1 MTESELYAGIAT
13 TLLDKFAGRIIKGLT
28 DPVKKAWEQFKID
41 FDIVFRDYLKNSVE
55 KYGKIKTILYR
66 TEPKPLNEFFEC
78 PNLRKGSKTIMSG
91 KSIDDLL
98 DISHFLIIQG
108 MGGIGKSTF
117 LKYLFLDEVSKK
129 DYIPVFIEL
138 KDINQVD
145 GEYEISDFIF
155 QRLYTLG
162 GTLKKECMEY
172 ALQSGCFLFLLDGY
186 DEISTDKKDVFFR
199 KLDNFCDGFSENYF
213 VISSRPYSE
222 FVEFQRFSVL
232 SLCNLNKKQALSL
245 VKKIEFDSE
254 IKLRFLKSLD
264 QNLYERHKSFAS
276 NPLLLNIMLLTFDN
290 YAEIPEKLHL
300 FYANA
305 FETLYSKHDATKSG
319 FRRELRSE
327 LSYDN
332 FKKVFAQF
340 CFITYYQAKIELTY
354 DDIVTVLNKIKG
366 SNGITIF
373 RPEDYLYDLVNS
385 ICVLYREGVTY
396 KFTHRSFQE
405 YFSAIFLKE
414 LSDQNMEKMGISL
427 VKKDY
432 FRASHD
438 SVFFMLRDMAEQRFE
453 QNILLPFV
461 VEFETTCSDTDKYDF
476 YFEELSPE
484 IFFDEVDFDGEIHL
498 VICADFNVEA
508 VGFIYAMARHYRDTT
523 SSHVKQL
530 KDAEDELRNF
540 LISERDYKIEEKV
553 DLTEYRDDSKL
564 YSLLKATWIGDYL
577 TVMANLREMLE
588 HRRRKEEQDL
598 FELLDE

>member
-1 MTESELYAGIAT
+1 MR
-13 TLLDKFAGRIIKGLT
+13 RII
-28 DPVKKAWEQFKID
+28 FH
-41 FDIVFRDYLKNSVE
+41 NSVSE
-55 KYGKIKTILYR
+55 QPVYKFVLQQKIAEVCKAIGFDDSDITWIIFDNRNFNLIKHTANYGWNLGELFTVNHGEDYGYCYPAR
-66 TEPKPLNEFFEC
+66 NE
-78 PNLRKGSKTIMSG
+78 IW
-91 KSIDDLL
+91 I
-98 DISHFLIIQG
+98 
-108 MGGIGKSTF
+108 STF
-117 LKYLFLDEVSKK
+117 TLQQAAPAARKV
-129 DYIPVFIEL
+129 YISSTPSIC
-138 KDINQVD
+138 KRDILADVL
-145 GEYEISDFIF
+145 I
-155 QRLYTLG
+155 
-162 GTLKKECMEY
+162 
-172 ALQSGCFLFLLDGY
+172 
-186 DEISTDKKDVFFR
+186 DEITHIQTQ
-199 KLDNFCDGFSENYF
+199 CDHN
-213 VISSRPYSE
+213 
-222 FVEFQRFSVL
+222 
-232 SLCNLNKKQALSL
+232 
-245 VKKIEFDSE
+245 
-254 IKLRFLKSLD
+254 
-264 QNLYERHKSFAS
+264 
-276 NPLLLNIMLLTFDN
+276 
-290 YAEIPEKLHL
+290 
-300 FYANA
+300 
-305 FETLYSKHDATKSG
+305 
-319 FRRELRSE
+319 
-327 LSYDN
+327 
-332 FKKVFAQF
+332 
-340 CFITYYQAKIELTY
+340 TYYQAKIELTY

>member
-1 MTESELYAGIAT
+1 M
-13 TLLDKFAGRIIKGLT
+13 F
-28 DPVKKAWEQFKID
+28 
-41 FDIVFRDYLKNSVE
+41 
-55 KYGKIKTILYR
+55 
-66 TEPKPLNEFFEC
+66 LN
-78 PNLRKGSKTIMSG
+78 
-91 KSIDDLL
+91 
-98 DISHFLIIQG
+98 
-108 MGGIGKSTF
+108 
-117 LKYLFLDEVSKK
+117 KYLFLDEVSKK

-199 KLDNFCDGFSENYF
+199 KLDNFCDRFSENYF

-327 LSYDN
+327 LSYDT

-354 DDIVTVLNKIKG
+354 DDIVTVLK
-366 SNGITIF
+366 
-373 RPEDYLYDLVNS
+373 
-385 ICVLYREGVTY
+385 
-396 KFTHRSFQE
+396 
-405 YFSAIFLKE
+405 
-414 LSDQNMEKMGISL
+414 
-427 VKKDY
+427 
-432 FRASHD
+432 
-438 SVFFMLRDMAEQRFE
+438 
-453 QNILLPFV
+453 
-461 VEFETTCSDTDKYDF
+461 
-476 YFEELSPE
+476 
-484 IFFDEVDFDGEIHL
+484 
-498 VICADFNVEA
+498 
-508 VGFIYAMARHYRDTT
+508 
-523 SSHVKQL
+523 
-530 KDAEDELRNF
+530 
-540 LISERDYKIEEKV
+540 
-553 DLTEYRDDSKL
+553 
-564 YSLLKATWIGDYL
+564 
-577 TVMANLREMLE
+577 
-588 HRRRKEEQDL
+588 
-598 FELLDE
+598 

>member
-1 MTESELYAGIAT
+1 
-13 TLLDKFAGRIIKGLT
+13 
-28 DPVKKAWEQFKID
+28 
-41 FDIVFRDYLKNSVE
+41 
-55 KYGKIKTILYR
+55 
-66 TEPKPLNEFFEC
+66 
-78 PNLRKGSKTIMSG
+78 
-91 KSIDDLL
+91 
-98 DISHFLIIQG
+98 
-108 MGGIGKSTF
+108 
-117 LKYLFLDEVSKK
+117 
-129 DYIPVFIEL
+129 
-138 KDINQVD
+138 
-145 GEYEISDFIF
+145 
-155 QRLYTLG
+155 
-162 GTLKKECMEY
+162 
-172 ALQSGCFLFLLDGY
+172 
-186 DEISTDKKDVFFR
+186 
-199 KLDNFCDGFSENYF
+199 
-213 VISSRPYSE
+213 
-222 FVEFQRFSVL
+222 
-232 SLCNLNKKQALSL
+232 
-245 VKKIEFDSE
+245 
-254 IKLRFLKSLD
+254 
-264 QNLYERHKSFAS
+264 
-276 NPLLLNIMLLTFDN
+276 MLLTFDN

>member
-1 MTESELYAGIAT
+1 
-13 TLLDKFAGRIIKGLT
+13 
-28 DPVKKAWEQFKID
+28 
-41 FDIVFRDYLKNSVE
+41 
-55 KYGKIKTILYR
+55 
-66 TEPKPLNEFFEC
+66 
-78 PNLRKGSKTIMSG
+78 MSG

-199 KLDNFCDGFSENYF
+199 KLDNFCDRFSENYF

-530 KDAEDELRNF
+530 NDAEDELRNF

>member
-1 MTESELYAGIAT
+1 MQRALDQLQIAIKSVPRQDNTIRETLLAIHRLECEQMSPELSKKLEELYHFGAENSSIDLHSSLHLAT
-13 TLLDKFAGRIIKGLT
+13 DKIIEKLSDPDASQLKKNTERLMIIIEMIYKECNYQKLCFQVADIHRIIAEKTQYRWRLDG
-28 DPVKKAWEQFKID
+28 FKRVWHRFI
-41 FDIVFRDYLKNSVE
+41 
-55 KYGKIKTILYR
+55 
-66 TEPKPLNEFFEC
+66 C
-78 PNLRKGSKTIMSG
+78 PN
-91 KSIDDLL
+91 
-98 DISHFLIIQG
+98 
-108 MGGIGKSTF
+108 
-117 LKYLFLDEVSKK
+117 V
-129 DYIPVFIEL
+129 
-138 KDINQVD
+138 
-145 GEYEISDFIF
+145 
-155 QRLYTLG
+155 
-162 GTLKKECMEY
+162 
-172 ALQSGCFLFLLDGY
+172 
-186 DEISTDKKDVFFR
+186 
-199 KLDNFCDGFSENYF
+199 NFCDRFSENYF

>member
-1 MTESELYAGIAT
+1 MRDIIPFPVIEKVTLISPSASALATQEWEIISLLARVSIAT
-13 TLLDKFAGRIIKGLT
+13 AVVASIAIRVNAKMSDII
-28 DPVKKAWEQFKID
+28 
-41 FDIVFRDYLKNSVE
+41 
-55 KYGKIKTILYR
+55 
-66 TEPKPLNEFFEC
+66 FF
-78 PNLRKGSKTIMSG
+78 
-91 KSIDDLL
+91 
-98 DISHFLIIQG
+98 
-108 MGGIGKSTF
+108 
-117 LKYLFLDEVSKK
+117 
-129 DYIPVFIEL
+129 
-138 KDINQVD
+138 
-145 GEYEISDFIF
+145 
-155 QRLYTLG
+155 
-162 GTLKKECMEY
+162 
-172 ALQSGCFLFLLDGY
+172 
-186 DEISTDKKDVFFR
+186 
-199 KLDNFCDGFSENYF
+199 
-213 VISSRPYSE
+213 
-222 FVEFQRFSVL
+222 
-232 SLCNLNKKQALSL
+232 
-245 VKKIEFDSE
+245 
-254 IKLRFLKSLD
+254 
-264 QNLYERHKSFAS
+264 
-276 NPLLLNIMLLTFDN
+276 NI
-290 YAEIPEKLHL
+290 
-300 FYANA
+300 
-305 FETLYSKHDATKSG
+305 YSKHDATKSG